1 MRTCT
6 NEADPRRSSG
16 GGSVKLRTA
25 ANAHQLYHAAAG
37 KQLAMYLYSIGGRDL
52 RDTQLAFDRR
62 PEWWAA

>member
-1 MRTCT
+1 MSTCT

-37 KQLAMYLYSIGGRDL
+37 KQLAMLLYCLGARGIGE
-52 RDTQLAFDRR
+52 TQAAFNRNLAWRS
-62 PEWWAA
+62 A